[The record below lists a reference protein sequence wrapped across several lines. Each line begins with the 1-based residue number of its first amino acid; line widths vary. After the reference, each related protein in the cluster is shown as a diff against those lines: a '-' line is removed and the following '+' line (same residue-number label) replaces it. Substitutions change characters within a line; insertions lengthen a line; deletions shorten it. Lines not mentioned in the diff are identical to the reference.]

1 MRNESRT
8 TRIGC
13 VVLNTVGSSSIAHFG
28 DNETTSLKSRA
39 IAVQRAI
46 ANVEKD
52 EFRFASYGIFARP
65 LLQLSTGV
73 TVETR
78 MADRC
83 PPDIEIGCLDVT
95 ALSSSALLRAG
106 CGGPLTAQTR
116 VLHIRHFNYP
126 GIR

>member
-1 MRNESRT
+1 MRNERRT

-13 VVLNTVGSSSIAHFG
+13 VALNTVGSSSIAQFG

-39 IAVQRAI
+39 IAVQRAV
-46 ANVEKD
+46 ADVVQD

-65 LLQLSTGV
+65 LLQLGTGL

-78 MADRC
+78 MDRRS
-83 PPDIEIGCLDVT
+83 PDIEIGCLDVT

-106 CGGPLTAQTR
+106 CGGPFTAQTR